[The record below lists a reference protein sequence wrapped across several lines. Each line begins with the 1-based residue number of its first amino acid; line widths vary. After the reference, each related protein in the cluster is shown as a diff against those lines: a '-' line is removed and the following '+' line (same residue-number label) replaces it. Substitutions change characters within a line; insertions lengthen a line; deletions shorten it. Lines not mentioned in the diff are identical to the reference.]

1 MNASASSST
10 PAPVRFPA
18 ARVTPNAAHAFGG
31 VWRLTVR
38 RYSTLTHWLFMGG
51 ALAVLV
57 LLAIGAGQLGDGA
70 RGYARWMAH
79 FYICFLVPLLA
90 FISGGG
96 AMRDDLKADAVDYIF
111 TRPVRRPAYV
121 IFRYVAHVACAQL
134 DFLLALTVLTI
145 VGLTFHATGV
155 VEALPLILLAQA
167 LMIVAFTAFG
177 FLAGALTSRYVIVGL
192 LWGGIIEVGVGTVET
207 QLSRLAL
214 TRQVLGLLEP
224 VTGATEAVTA
234 LSAPT
239 LVAVFAL
246 FAAVMVAAT
255 AGLFALKEL
264 AGASG
269 REN

>member
-1 MNASASSST
+1 MNAPTSSPS
-10 PAPVRFPA
+10 APVRFAA

-38 RYSTLTHWLFMGG
+38 RYSTLSPWLVTGG
-51 ALAVLV
+51 TLAVLV
-57 LLAIGAGQLGDGA
+57 LFAIGAGQSHDGA
-70 RGYARWMAH
+70 RGYASWMAR
-79 FYICFLVPLLA
+79 FYTCFLVPLLA

-121 IFRYVAHVACAQL
+121 VFRYVAHLACAQL
-134 DFLLALTVLTI
+134 DFLLALTALTV
-145 VGLTFHATGV
+145 VGLSLNATGV
-155 VEALPLILLAQA
+155 LAALPLILLAQV
-167 LMIVAFTAFG
+167 LVITAFTAFG

-192 LWGGIIEVGVGTVET
+192 LWGGVIEIGVGTVET
-207 QLSRLAL
+207 QLSRLSL

-224 VTGATEAVTA
+224 VTGATQAVSA
-234 LSAPT
+234 LGAPT
-239 LVAVFAL
+239 LVVVFAL
-246 FAAVMVAAT
+246 FATVMVAAT

-269 REN
+269 RET